1 MENKQTTVSKV
12 SSNLD
17 VVRQWYEAAGNGDF
31 AVLHTLMDA
40 QLEYHDAEGLPFG
53 GLYIGR
59 ETVLD
64 QMMPTVMQSFETFQ
78 IAPEQ
83 FFDAGS
89 EVIATGRYRGK
100 TVATQRELN
109 AQFAHIWSIRNH
121 KITRLLQYTNTAEFA
136 RALGEDA
143 AQQMMEQTR
152 PLRKND

>member
-1 MENKQTTVSKV
+1 MENKQITVSKV

-17 VVRQWYEAAGNGDF
+17 VVRQWYEAAGKGDF
-31 AVLHTLMDA
+31 NALHVLMDA

-64 QMMPTVMQSFETFQ
+64 QMMPTVMQSFEAFR
-78 IAPEQ
+78 IEPEQ
-83 FFDAGS
+83 FFDAGG
-89 EVIATGRYRGK
+89 EVISTGRYRGK
-100 TVATQRELN
+100 TVAT
-109 AQFAHIWSIRNH
+109 IWSIRNH

-136 RALGEDA
+136 HALGNDA

-152 PLRKND
+152 PLRTNG